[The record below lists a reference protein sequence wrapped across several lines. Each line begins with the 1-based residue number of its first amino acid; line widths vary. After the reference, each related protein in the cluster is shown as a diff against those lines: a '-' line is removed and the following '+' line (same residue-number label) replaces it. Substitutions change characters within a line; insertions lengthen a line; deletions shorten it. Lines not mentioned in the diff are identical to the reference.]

1 MSMSLTVAFCL
12 FLVLASPLHV
22 VISETDKED
31 VAALTALKQLW
42 INEPPTWNN
51 FDPCGNNW
59 DGIVCN
65 GTRVISITLSSM
77 GLKGT
82 LSGDIQELSELQ
94 ILDLSYN
101 KGMTGALP
109 PAIGKLTKLTNLILI
124 GCSFSGEL
132 PDAVGSLTNL
142 IFLSLNSNKFS
153 GSIPN
158 TMGNLSKLYWFDI
171 ADNMISGTIPVSNG
185 TTPGLDMLVNTKH
198 FHFGKNQLSG
208 TIPPQLFNENMTLI
222 HLLLD
227 NNQFTGSIPST
238 LGLVNKLEVVRLD
251 WNMLTGSVPSNISNL
266 TSVTDM
272 LLSNNRLTG
281 PIPDLTGLN
290 LLSYLDMSNN
300 SFEVSDIP
308 SWFSDLPSLTTLVME
323 KSQMRGEIPAP
334 LFSLPQLE
342 TVVMK
347 NNKLSGTLDLGPK
360 HSVQLHRVD
369 LQINNISAY
378 TLRPEHKSL
387 QLLLIGNPICEEGG
401 TIPSYC
407 IHPGFRPTYS
417 TPQEC
422 ASSACNSNEIA
433 SPTCHCGFPYSGVLE
448 FRAPKFSDLQNST
461 YFVALEKKLMSV
473 FQSNKV
479 AVESVSLSNMSRDS
493 SNYLDVNLEIFPLGQ
508 VLFNRTAIRSIG
520 FILSNQT
527 FKPPPYF
534 GPFIFMADEYPIFA
548 EEPGLV
554 SGSEPTSLLSKAV
567 IVGIA
572 IVVCALVL
580 LLLCVGVFFFF
591 CRKTRTNIPVQP
603 AKSTELASS
612 ANWMSRGSTS
622 SGLQVTG
629 SRVFPFEDIIKI
641 TNNFSQANH
650 IGSGAYGKV
659 YRGTLPNGQL
669 VAVKRA
675 EKGSMRGGLEF
686 KTEFKTEIELLSR
699 VHHKNLVR
707 LLGFCLDN
715 EELILVYEFVP
726 NGTLKGSLSGVSGIR
741 LDWRRRIKVALGA
754 ARGLAYL
761 HELASPPIIHRDIKS
776 NNILLDENLNAKV
789 SDFGLSKSFTDAGKG
804 HMLTEVK
811 GTMGYLDPEY
821 YMTQRLS
828 EKSDV
833 YSFGVLMLELITGK
847 SPIDRGRYI
856 VREVKN
862 AMNRTEDLYGLHE
875 LLDSDI
881 GLGTTLKGFEKYVD
895 VSLMCVE
902 ELGDDRPA
910 MGEVVKQLED
920 ILEMAG
926 LNPYSDSA
934 SSTMFDPR
942 HPQHLYGDESLN
954 LYSGSEKLPRE
965 EAENL
970 DMSTYMPSNLLSK

>member
-1 MSMSLTVAFCL
+1 
-12 FLVLASPLHV
+12 
-22 VISETDKED
+22 
-31 VAALTALKQLW
+31 
-42 INEPPTWNN
+42 
-51 FDPCGNNW
+51 
-59 DGIVCN
+59 
-65 GTRVISITLSSM
+65 M

-82 LSGDIQELSELQ
+82 LSGDIQGLSELQ

-109 PAIGKLTKLTNLILI
+109 PAIGKLTKLTSLILI

-158 TMGNLSKLYWFDI
+158 TIGNLSKLYWFDI
-171 ADNMISGTIPVSNG
+171 ADNKISGTIPVSNG

-208 TIPPQLFNENMTLI
+208 TVPPQLFNENMTLI

-251 WNMLTGSVPSNISNL
+251 WNMFTGSVPSNISNL

-347 NNKLSGTLDLGPK
+347 NNRLSGTLDLGAK
-360 HSVQLHRVD
+360 HSVQLRRVD

-378 TLRPEHKSL
+378 TQRPEDDSL
-387 QLLLIGNPICEEGG
+387 QLILVGNPICVEAV
-401 TIPSYC
+401 TVPRYC
-407 IHPGFRPTYS
+407 ILPDSRPPYS
-417 TPQEC
+417 TPRDC

-461 YFVALEKKLMSV
+461 YFIALEQKLMAV

-508 VLFNRTAIRSIG
+508 VRFNRTAIRSIG

-527 FKPPPYF
+527 FKPPPSF

-554 SGSEPTSLLSKAV
+554 PVSESTSSLSKAAIIGIV
-567 IVGIA
+567 IGI
-572 IVVCALVL
+572 CALVL
-580 LLLCVGVFFFF
+580 LLLCIGVFCFY
-591 CRKTRTNIPVQP
+591 RKRRTNIPVQP

-612 ANWMSRGSTS
+612 ANWMSPGSTS
-622 SGLQVTG
+622 SSLQVTG
-629 SRVFPFEDIIKI
+629 SRLFSFEDVKKI
-641 TNNFSQANH
+641 TNNFSQANQ

-675 EKGSMRGGLEF
+675 EQGSTQGGL
-686 KTEFKTEIELLSR
+686 EFKTEIELLSR
-699 VHHKNLVR
+699 VHHKNLVS
-707 LLGFCLDN
+707 LLGFCLDK
-715 EELILVYEFVP
+715 EELILIYEFVP
-726 NGTLKGSLSGVSGIR
+726 NGTLKGSLSGVSGIH

-804 HMLTEVK
+804 HMTTEVK

-934 SSTMFDPR
+934 SSTMFDRR
-942 HPQHLYGDESLN
+942 HPRHLYGDESLN
-954 LYSGSEKLPRE
+954 LYSGSEAASRR
-965 EAENL
+965 
-970 DMSTYMPSNLLSK
+970 S

>member
-1 MSMSLTVAFCL
+1 MCWVRAMSLTVAFCL
-12 FLVLASPLHV
+12 FLIFAPIHV
-22 VISETDKED
+22 VISETDGQD
-31 VAALTALKQLW
+31 VVALTALKQLW
-42 INEPPTWNN
+42 RNEPPTWNN

-82 LSGDIQELSELQ
+82 LSGDIQGLTELQ

-109 PAIGKLTKLTNLILI
+109 PAIGKLTKLTSLILI

-132 PDAVGSLTNL
+132 PDAVGSLTSL
-142 IFLSLNSNKFS
+142 IFLSLNSNSFS

-158 TMGNLSKLYWFDI
+158 TIGNLSKLYWFDI
-171 ADNMISGTIPVSNG
+171 ADNKLSGTIPISNG

-208 TIPPQLFNENMTLI
+208 AIPPQLFNENMTLI

-251 WNMLTGSVPSNISNL
+251 WNIFTGSVPSNISNL

-290 LLSYLDMSNN
+290 VLSYLDMSNN
-300 SFEVSDIP
+300 SFAVSNIP
-308 SWFSDLPSLTTLVME
+308 SWFSDLPSLTTLYTSLLSLYFSARLRRNAFIVGY
-323 KSQMRGEIPAP
+323 GEVPRI
-334 LFSLPQLE
+334 
-342 TVVMK
+342 MK
-347 NNKLSGTLDLGPK
+347 NNRLSGTLDLGPE
-360 HSVQLHRVD
+360 HSLQLRRVD

-378 TLRPEHKSL
+378 TQRPEDDSL
-387 QLLLIGNPICEEGG
+387 QLILVGNPICVEAV
-401 TIPSYC
+401 TIPRFC
-407 IHPGFRPTYS
+407 ILPDSRPPYS
-417 TPQEC
+417 TPREC
-422 ASSACNSNEIA
+422 TSSACNSNEIT
-433 SPTCHCGFPYSGVLE
+433 SPTCHCGFPFSGVLE

-461 YFVALEKKLMSV
+461 YFLALEKKLMAT
-473 FQSNKV
+473 FESNKV

-493 SNYLDVNLEIFPLGQ
+493 SNYLEVNLEIFPLGQ
-508 VLFNRTAIRSIG
+508 VRFNRTAVRSIG

-527 FKPPPYF
+527 FKPPPFF
-534 GPFIFMADEYPIFA
+534 GPFVFMANEYPIFA

-554 SGSEPTSLLSKAV
+554 PGPEPSSSLSKAA

-572 IVVCALVL
+572 IGVCALVL
-580 LLLCVGVFFFF
+580 LLLCVGVFFF
-591 CRKTRTNIPVQP
+591 CRKRRANKPVQP

-612 ANWMSRGSTS
+612 ANWLSPGSTTS
-622 SGLQVTG
+622 SLQVTG
-629 SRVFPFEDIIKI
+629 SRLFSLEDIKKI
-641 TNNFSQANH
+641 TNNFSQANQ

-675 EKGSMRGGLEF
+675 EQGSSQGGLEF
-686 KTEFKTEIELLSR
+686 RTEIELLSR
-699 VHHKNLVR
+699 VHHKNLVS
-707 LLGFCLDN
+707 LLGFCLEN

-726 NGTLKGSLSGVSGIR
+726 NGTLKGSLSGASGIH

-761 HELASPPIIHRDIKS
+761 HELANPPIIHRDIKS

-804 HMLTEVK
+804 HMTTEVK

-847 SPIDRGRYI
+847 SPIDKGRYI
-856 VREVKN
+856 VRQVKN
-862 AMNRTEDLYGLHE
+862 TINRSEDLYGLHE

-895 VSLMCVE
+895 ISLMCVE
-902 ELGDDRPA
+902 ELGDDRPG
-910 MGEVVKQLED
+910 MGEVVKQIED

-926 LNPYSDSA
+926 MNPYSDSGT
-934 SSTMFDPR
+934 SSNMFDRR
-942 HPQHLYGDESLN
+942 HPRHLYGDESLD
-954 LYSGSEKLPRE
+954 LYSGSEAASRR
-965 EAENL
+965 N
-970 DMSTYMPSNLLSK
+970 